1 MNTATPTGSD
11 AAWLVALF
19 DFSSAALGTAAA
31 VAPRL
36 EISAPKSKRSAC
48 GRCGGSGFLA
58 EFRRVNG
65 GACFRC
71 KGAGYVD
78 R

>member
-1 MNTATPTGSD
+1 MNTATPTEAPD
-11 AAWLVALF
+11 AWLVALF
-19 DFSSAALGTAAA
+19 DYIDNPQAPAAA